1 MFNNLE
7 PLILSVCC
15 LDLQGLGSEHDYIIT
30 LCSTDSSEPSCSCSV
45 DDQLIT
51 DVSTRSLNET
61 FNTLNNK
68 LNKKLPELT
77 GTKTLN
83 LICFCFF
90 NSVKFIRSEEKHKV

>member
-30 LCSTDSSEPSCSCSV
+30 LCSTDSSEPSSSCSV

-68 LNKKLPELT
+68 LNKTFYLV
-77 GTKTLN
+77 
-83 LICFCFF
+83 FF
-90 NSVKFIRSEEKHKV
+90 FLNSVKFIRSEEKYKV